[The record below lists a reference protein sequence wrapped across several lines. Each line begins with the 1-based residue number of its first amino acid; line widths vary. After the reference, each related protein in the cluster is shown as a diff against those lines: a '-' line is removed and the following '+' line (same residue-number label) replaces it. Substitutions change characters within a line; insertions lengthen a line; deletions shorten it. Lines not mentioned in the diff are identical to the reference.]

1 MMLMWIATCNDLS
14 NCRVMMEML
23 TEVISSVSLK
33 SLRIGLKINAVRGK
47 LAVPL
52 SERLFGFGVIMFIAL
67 RIIIASTVLKVIVSI
82 S

>member
-1 MMLMWIATCNDLS
+1 MWIATCNGLS

-23 TEVISSVSLK
+23 AEVISSDSLK
-33 SLRIGLKINAVRGK
+33 SLRIGLKINAVSDK
-47 LAVPL
+47 LTVPL
-52 SERLFGFGVIMFIAL
+52 SERLFGFGVIVLIAL